1 MIETLK
7 NIITIQS
14 VSGAENKLRDYLAD
28 QILPFVDKVQTD
40 ALGNLIAHKKG
51 DGNKIMLMAHMD
63 TIGLIVTSVN
73 EKGFLKVAA
82 VGAVDACESIHRTVV
97 FENGVKG
104 VLFCGGE
111 VSKDTKL
118 SDCYVDI
125 GARSK
130 VEALELVPVG
140 TTARF
145 IGDVLTQGDNIIA
158 PTLDN
163 QIGCLVLLETAKK
176 LKETPHDVYFV
187 FTTQEEVGLRGAGV
201 CGNTVQPDISIAID
215 VTIAADTPGSKIGVC
230 ELGKGAAIKLRD
242 KSAICSKPVVD
253 KLESIAEY
261 YHIPVQRDVLEQ
273 GGTDI
278 GALQRNGSS
287 SLVGGVSIPCRYIH
301 SPVETVSRKDVE
313 ACINLLT
320 AFAGNVIIKS

>member
-1 MIETLK
+1 MIDTLK
-7 NIITIQS
+7 KIISIES
-14 VSGAENKLRDYLAD
+14 VAGAENKLRDYLAD
-28 QILPFVDKVQTD
+28 QIVPFVDKVQTD
-40 ALGNLIAHKKG
+40 ALGNLIAYKKG

-63 TIGLIVTSVN
+63 TIGVIATSVN
-73 EKGFLKVAA
+73 DKGFLKIAP
-82 VGAVDACESIHRTVV
+82 VGGVRPLLAINRPVV

-111 VSKDTKL
+111 ADKDTKL

-130 VEALELVPVG
+130 GEALELVPVG

-145 IGDVLTQGDNIIA
+145 IGEVITQGDNIIA

-176 LKETPHDVYFV
+176 LKETPHDIYFV

-201 CGNTVQPDISIAID
+201 CGNAIQPDITIAID
-215 VTIAADTPGSKIGVC
+215 VTVAADTPGSKIGVS

-242 KSAICSKPVVD
+242 KSAICSKQVVD
-253 KLESIAEY
+253 KLESVAEF

-278 GALQRNGSS
+278 GALQRNGNA

-301 SPVETVSRKDVE
+301 SPVETVSKKDVE
-313 ACINLLT
+313 ACISLLT